1 MVNFQLK
8 KTLRGL
14 FLYLLDQSSLLNTIQ
29 SFLLLGDLGVLW
41 IPSVCLENR
50 AGQSVSTAPSID
62 FLLMEQLKLDSQQRG
77 SHG

>member
-1 MVNFQLK
+1 MVNFRLK

-29 SFLLLGDLGVLW
+29 SFLLGDLGVLW
-41 IPSVCLENR
+41 IPSVCLENG

>member
-1 MVNFQLK
+1 M
-8 KTLRGL
+8 RGL

-29 SFLLLGDLGVLW
+29 SFLLHLGVLW
-41 IPSVCLENR
+41 IPSVCLENG